1 MGLEDVSTGIA
12 AARQRCL
19 HTSLQSTEKG
29 AETEPEWKKK
39 SQRRHLHLMLY
50 TNICVFLT
58 GCDHEFIKFDIEKGK
73 KKKKKTLVET
83 YLAVKQV

>member
-29 AETEPEWKKK
+29 AETEPEWKKENHK
-39 SQRRHLHLMLY
+39 GAIY
-50 TNICVFLT
+50 TLCYTLTFVFFLT
-58 GCDHEFIKFDIEKGK
+58 GCDHEFIIFDIEKEK
-73 KKKKKTLVET
+73 EKKTLVET